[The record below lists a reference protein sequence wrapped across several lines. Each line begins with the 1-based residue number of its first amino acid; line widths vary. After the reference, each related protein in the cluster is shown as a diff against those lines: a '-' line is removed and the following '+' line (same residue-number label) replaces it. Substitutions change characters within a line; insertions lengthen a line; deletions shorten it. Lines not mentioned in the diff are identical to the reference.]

1 MREVTRLRAS
11 TTLRS
16 EGENK
21 KNVMS
26 RKMENV
32 RGYQGVIVSSGEK
45 CTEKGEN
52 DTKCV
57 KIEPE
62 W

>member
-16 EGENK
+16 EGANK

-32 RGYQGVIVSSGEK
+32 RGYQGIIISGGEK
-45 CTEKGEN
+45 LYRQTFQQA
-52 DTKCV
+52 
-57 KIEPE
+57 
-62 W
+62 